1 MTTLALRNAQVVLP
15 DRATAGDSVF
25 IDGSLIVAC
34 SVATISADQTL
45 DLSGL
50 TLFPGFIDAHI
61 HGAVGIDAN
70 DSEVEGLH
78 QVSRF
83 LASNGV
89 TGWLPT
95 LVPDSADNY
104 RKAIGAIDGVMRAQ
118 REPDPEQ
125 VLPGA
130 RVLGVHY
137 EGPFVSDQQCGAL
150 RSQFFKNF
158 VNVRDLETLP
168 RLAFPSAVHLST
180 VAPEIEGG
188 LELIRTMMRQ
198 HWIVS
203 LGHTRAT
210 PAVLDQALAAG
221 ASHMTHFM
229 NAMAPLHQR
238 APGPVGWG
246 LLHDDVT
253 CDIIADGE
261 HIDPLMLQLLVKLKG
276 TTALALISDSIAA
289 AGLGDGDYAIWGE
302 TISVKDG
309 RTSNARGS
317 IAGSVITMLD
327 AVRLMLSLGV
337 PEVEV
342 ARMAA
347 TNPARLLKIE
357 SECGSIAAGKRADLV
372 ALDQQGN
379 VRLTIIGGTIAYTSA
394 PPAVAGVPIAD
405 CGLPISD

>member
-1 MTTLALRNAQVVLP
+1 MTTVALRNAQVVLP
-15 DRATAGDSVF
+15 DRKAAGHSVLINNGRIVTCSEET
-25 IDGSLIVAC
+25 ID
-34 SVATISADQTL
+34 ADQAL
-45 DLSGL
+45 DLSGF
-50 TLFPGFIDAHI
+50 TLFAGFIDAHI

-70 DSEVEGLH
+70 NSEAEGLH

-104 RKAIGAIDGVMRAQ
+104 RKAIQTIEDVMRAQ
-118 REPDPEQ
+118 REPNREE
-125 VLPGA
+125 VVVGA

-158 VNVRDLETLP
+158 DNVGDLETLP
-168 RLAFPSAVHLST
+168 RLAFPGAVHLST

-188 LELIRTMMRQ
+188 IALIGTMTQ
-198 HWIVS
+198 QDWIVS

-238 APGPVGWG
+238 APGPIAWG
-246 LLHDDVT
+246 LLHDDVS

-302 TISVKDG
+302 TINVKDG

-357 SECGSIAAGKRADLV
+357 DECGSIAEGKRADLV

-379 VRLTIIGGTIAYTSA
+379 VRLTIIGGEVAFMSE
-394 PPAVAGVPIAD
+394 PPAVAGD
-405 CGLPISD
+405 